1 MKRITVSGCILLLL
15 SLSAWTQE
23 VRQELT
29 IQGSGFFPKE
39 TTESGI
45 ASKPT
50 YSGGVLAGYRFHI
63 NGWLAVEG
71 NYDYFRNSQKYS
83 TSAGSASV
91 PTNVHAVTGLAV
103 FKIPTSGLMKYYLRP
118 YALAG
123 GGALIF
129 DPRDTNSVS
138 KQSRGS
144 FVYGAGADMPLA
156 MHIAI
161 RAEYRGFVY
170 KVPDFGLIPLRVDNF
185 THAAVP
191 SAGLVFTF

>member
-1 MKRITVSGCILLLL
+1 L
-15 SLSAWTQE
+15 
-23 VRQELT
+23 
-29 IQGSGFFPKE
+29 
-39 TTESGI
+39 
-45 ASKPT
+45 
-50 YSGGVLAGYRFHI
+50 
-63 NGWLAVEG
+63 
-71 NYDYFRNSQKYS
+71 
-83 TSAGSASV
+83 V
-91 PTNVHAVTGLAV
+91 PTNVHAITGLAV

-123 GGALIF
+123 GGAMIF

-138 KQSRGS
+138 KQTRGS

-170 KVPDFGLIPLRVDNF
+170 KVPDFGMSPLRMDKF

>member
-1 MKRITVSGCILLLL
+1 MNRITVSGCILLLL

-23 VRQELT
+23 VREELT

-39 TTESGI
+39 TESGI

-50 YSGGVLAGYRFHI
+50 YTGGVLAGYRFHI

-83 TSAGSASV
+83 TSAGSAFV

-123 GGALIF
+123 GGAMIF
-129 DPRDTNSVS
+129 DPHDINSVS
-138 KQSRGS
+138 KQTRGS
-144 FVYGAGADMPLA
+144 FVYGAGADMPLG

-170 KVPDFGLIPLRVDNF
+170 KVPDFGLSPLRVDKF